1 MSGGMTTRKI
11 QGHLEAIHGVEA
23 SPGLIS
29 AITGAVTGA
38 ITGAIMEEVTARP
51 APLDPCYPIVFM
63 GAIGVDIR
71 TGGRPRTRRS
81 SSPSRFCP
89 TAGGAFRGLGFMLMR
104 AQDSGP
110 GSRATC
116 ATQSSGNNPPGR
128 FLTLLIRSRD
138 PDHHRG
144 RAEGL
149 SLKAIEAAFRRPGSR
164 PALSIVCAMP

>member
-1 MSGGMTTRKI
+1 MTTRKI
-11 QGHLEAIHGVEA
+11 QGHIGAIHGVEA

-29 AITGAVTGA
+29 AITGAV
-38 ITGAIMEEVTARP
+38 MEEVTARP

-104 AQDSGP
+104 AQGSGP
-110 GSRATC
+110 G
-116 ATQSSGNNPPGR
+116 
-128 FLTLLIRSRD
+128 F
-138 PDHHRG
+138 
-144 RAEGL
+144 
-149 SLKAIEAAFRRPGSR
+149 
-164 PALSIVCAMP
+164 